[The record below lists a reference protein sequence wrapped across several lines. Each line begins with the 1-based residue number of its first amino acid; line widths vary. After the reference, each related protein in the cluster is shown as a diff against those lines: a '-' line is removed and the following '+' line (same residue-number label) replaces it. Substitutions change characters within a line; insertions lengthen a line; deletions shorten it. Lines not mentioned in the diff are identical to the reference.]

1 MKFRYALAAIAA
13 AGALAAPC
21 AWADIVWNWSYTGTN
36 IQASGTF
43 ITADAADAQGYHLI
57 TGITGSRNGDLI
69 SGLYPT
75 GSAIPGNEPFALDNL
90 IRLGPQDQ
98 ITVHGFGF
106 ATASGGYSN
115 PFFADFL
122 SPATY
127 LEVFTTASSYSEVPI
142 TFTASVVPEPA
153 SILLVL
159 AGLGAVGFASGSRRR
174 VA

>member
-1 MKFRYALAAIAA
+1 MQFRRVFAAIAA
-13 AGALAAPC
+13 AASFAAPS

-36 IQASGTF
+36 IQAGGTLT
-43 ITADAADAQGYHLI
+43 TADAADADGYHLI
-57 TGITGSRNGDLI
+57 TGITGNRNGDLI
-69 SGLYPT
+69 TGLYPT
-75 GSAIPGNEPFALDNL
+75 GSASPGNEPFALDNL
-90 IRLGPQDQ
+90 IRLGPQNQ
-98 ITVHGFGF
+98 LTGHGFGF

-127 LEVFTTASSYSEVPI
+127 MEVFTTASSYSEPPI

-159 AGLGAVGFASGSRRR
+159 AGLGIAGFASGSRRR
-174 VA
+174 AA